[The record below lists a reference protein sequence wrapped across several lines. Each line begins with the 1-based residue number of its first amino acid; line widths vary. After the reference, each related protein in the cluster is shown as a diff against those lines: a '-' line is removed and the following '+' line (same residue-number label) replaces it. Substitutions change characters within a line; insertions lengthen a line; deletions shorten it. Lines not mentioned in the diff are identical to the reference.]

1 MATKNITAEDITAD
15 ELEEKF
21 DNGEDVLQ
29 YFDLS
34 TAKRPEL
41 EPQTISMEFPTWM
54 VKALDREAR
63 RLGIAREAVIKTW
76 IAQQLDVK

>member
-1 MATKNITAEDITAD
+1 MATKNITAE
-15 ELEEKF
+15 ELDEKF

-41 EPQTISMEFPTWM
+41 EPQTVSMEFPTWM

-63 RLGIAREAVIKTW
+63 RLGIDRQAVVKTW
-76 IAQQLDVK
+76 IAQQLDAK